1 MFMENTTAYHIGQIA
16 GAIFAVL
23 MMVGI
28 CVFFVF
34 ALVRAFTT
42 RTRGWIIAA
51 SISSLPFLVF
61 LILILAGMVMGFSKA
76 VNRSS
81 EMTAARRGKPSE
93 LLQAAMTPVS
103 GNALSYQIS
112 LPSSE
117 VWGKNDSHPPFD
129 YLFSYRDAYVGV
141 IAEGIGLG
149 TAQKICDLSQTNL
162 ASKASSFVT
171 TTPVVL
177 DIDSHSWLTYDATA
191 TLTGV
196 EIKYRFYV
204 YADSNCTIQVITWTG
219 PMLFDHYAPIFDRI
233 AKSFKLPK

>member
-1 MFMENTTAYHIGQIA
+1 MENSTAFHIGQIA
-16 GAIFAVL
+16 GAIIAVF
-23 MMVGI
+23 MMI
-28 CVFFVF
+28 SLCVFFVI
-34 ALVRAFTT
+34 ALVRAITT
-42 RTRGWIIAA
+42 GRKGWIIAA
-51 SISSLPFLVF
+51 SIFSLPFLAFLF
-61 LILILAGMVMGFSKA
+61 LIIVGMVMGFSKA

-93 LLQAAMTPVS
+93 FLQAAMTPVS

-117 VWGKNDSHPPFD
+117 VRGKNDSHPPFD